1 MRTLGELA
9 MSALCQIRKSGRTTR
24 QSALPSRSD
33 IISRAYQVRKVPKA
47 EVKSAVFDHLVDLRK
62 RRCRHSETERFG
74 SFEIEDQRDFAGCW
88 TGQSSGR
95 PPCFHCMKPSARTF
109 PVVRLA
115 VPTPQICRSLT
126 QA

>member
-1 MRTLGELA
+1 MWALA
-9 MSALCQIRKSGRTTR
+9 AASWYLCTEVFTGCGVALPKTAWGQKRKSV
-24 QSALPSRSD
+24 AL
-33 IISRAYQVRKVPKA
+33 
-47 EVKSAVFDHLVDLRK
+47 FDHLVDLRK

-74 SFEIEDQRDFAGCW
+74 SFEIEDQHDFAGCW
-88 TGQSSGR
+88 TGRSSGR

>member
-1 MRTLGELA
+1 MQDQMNATSVPQRRVPWNKGKLTGA
-9 MSALCQIRKSGRTTR
+9 KPPVCAKGGSRSAL
-24 QSALPSRSD
+24 
-33 IISRAYQVRKVPKA
+33 
-47 EVKSAVFDHLVDLRK
+47 FDHLVDLRK

-74 SFEIEDQRDFAGCW
+74 SFEIEDQRYFAGCW

-95 PPCFHCMKPSARTF
+95 LPCFHCMKPSARTF
-109 PVVRLA
+109 PVARLA